1 MDICQIKKGMLVE
14 CQQGIGKVLVVDRE
28 TNCVL
33 IEEQSS
39 QQQMAVDVQELIDNP
54 QLHQGCDQYY

>member
-14 CQQGIGKVLVVDRE
+14 CQQGIGKVLVIDRT

-39 QQQMAVDVQELIDNP
+39 QQQMAVDVQDLVDNP
-54 QLHQGCDQYY
+54 QLHQGCEQYD

>member
-14 CQQGIGKVLVVDRE
+14 FQQGIGKVLVVDRE